1 GLMGQW
7 DPKKYTVEDYGI
19 GFVRFENGATLTLEA
34 SFAAN
39 LEKDVFNAD
48 LMGTEGGASTS
59 PLRMFFERNQTLI
72 DATPVFLP
80 NVKMHKAEIRAS
92 VQTIRDD
99 TEALGPGQR
108 RPVVTEI
115 LAATDR

>member
-1 GLMGQW
+1 M
-7 DPKKYTVEDYGI
+7 EDLGI

-48 LMGTEGGASTS
+48 LFGTEGGCSTS
-59 PLRMFFERNQTLI
+59 PLRMFFEQNKTLI

-80 NVKMHKAEIRAS
+80 NVKMHEAEIRAF
-92 VQTIRDD
+92 VKAIRED
-99 TEALGPGQR
+99 TEV
-108 RPVVTEI
+108 PVP
-115 LAATDR
+115 AGRG